1 MKTAIVI
8 GSGGQDGRLL
18 IESLRPCGYRILGI
32 GRSSVTA
39 TGLEWTRPVDITRAD
54 EVAAVV
60 EALQP
65 DEIYHLAAIH
75 HSSQESPTEDLPAF
89 RRLYEVNFFS
99 LLHFLEAARVR
110 SPRSRLFFAASSHIF
125 GDPATTVQDETT
137 PLRPD
142 SVYGMTKADGLLA
155 CRLYRDRHGLFA
167 STGIL
172 YTHESPYRD
181 EKFLAMKI
189 VRAALRVKAGQQQE
203 LVVGSLDTTID
214 WGWAQDYVEAMR
226 LIVAADEAGTFVIAT
241 GAPHT
246 VRDVLRVAFEAVG
259 LDWRRHVRE
268 DPAVVTRPSPVR
280 VGNPARLRSATGW
293 SPKTSFESMI
303 GALVA
308 SQGPAS

>member
-1 MKTAIVI
+1 MKTAIIV

-18 IESLRPCGYRILGI
+18 TESLRSQGYRILGI
-32 GRSSVTA
+32 GRSSVTTTDLA
-39 TGLEWTRPVDITRAD
+39 WSRPVDITRPE

-75 HSSQESPTEDLPAF
+75 HSSQDSHADDLAAF

-99 LLHFLEAARVR
+99 LLHFLEAVRVG
-110 SPRSRLFFAASSHIF
+110 SPRSRLFFAASSHVF
-125 GDPATTVQDETT
+125 GNPATDIQDETT
-137 PLRPD
+137 PLHPD

-155 CRLYRDRHGLFA
+155 CRLYRDRHGVFA

-189 VRAALRVKAGQQQE
+189 VRAALRIKAGRQQE
-203 LVVGSLDTTID
+203 LVVGSLDATID
-214 WGWAQDYVEAMR
+214 WGWAEDFVEAMR
-226 LIVAADEAGTFVIAT
+226 LIVAAGKAGTFIVAT
-241 GAPHT
+241 GTPHT
-246 VRDVLRVAFEAVG
+246 VRDFLRVAFETVG

-268 DPAVVTRPSPVR
+268 DPSVMTRPSPVR
-280 VGNPARLRSATGW
+280 VGDPARLGTTTGW
-293 SPKTSFESMI
+293 SPKTDFESMI
-303 GALVA
+303 CALVA
-308 SQGPAS
+308 SQRPAS